1 MRDPDKNVPAHI
13 SKIYVFWDTLMYIAG
28 NKGRTK
34 KCFAIFDVM
43 VQKVISKIVVRSA
56 KFIMGEYFYGYM

>member
-1 MRDPDKNVPAHI
+1 MFPYTFQKFLF
-13 SKIYVFWDTLMYIAG
+13 FWDTLMYIAG

-34 KCFAIFDVM
+34 NCFAIFDVM

-56 KFIMGEYFYGYM
+56 KFIMGKYFYGNM